1 MEVKRN
7 INPQEICNNIRE
19 GNISALSK
27 AITLCESNNDS
38 DREISSQILA
48 NLKPKNKNTI
58 RIGITGVPGAGKST
72 FIEAF
77 GNFLSNQG
85 IKIAVLTIDP
95 SSRATK
101 GSILGDKTRMETLS
115 TKNNVFIRPSPASNF
130 NGGVGK
136 NTPESIF
143 LCESAGYEI
152 IFVETVGVG
161 QNEISV
167 SDMVDFFL
175 LLKITGSGDELQGI
189 KRGIIEMSDL
199 IVINKCD
206 GDNIEESIKAKNEFK
221 LALQLFPNKISN
233 WKPEVL
239 TCSSINKEGLENI
252 WDCINEYV
260 DMTKKNNYF
269 FDNRIKQNKTNLLK
283 IINESLRIS
292 FFNKK
297 SGDIN
302 LDKLFKEIEDQKIT
316 VFEASQKILSEI

>member
-1 MEVKRN
+1 
-7 INPQEICNNIRE
+7 
-19 GNISALSK
+19 
-27 AITLCESNNDS
+27 
-38 DREISSQILA
+38 
-48 NLKPKNKNTI
+48 
-58 RIGITGVPGAGKST
+58 
-72 FIEAF
+72 
-77 GNFLSNQG
+77 
-85 IKIAVLTIDP
+85 
-95 SSRATK
+95 
-101 GSILGDKTRMETLS
+101 
-115 TKNNVFIRPSPASNF
+115 
-130 NGGVGK
+130 
-136 NTPESIF
+136 
-143 LCESAGYEI
+143 
-152 IFVETVGVG
+152 
-161 QNEISV
+161 
-167 SDMVDFFL
+167 
-175 LLKITGSGDELQGI
+175 
-189 KRGIIEMSDL
+189 MSDL

-233 WKPEVL
+233 WKPKVV
-239 TCSSINKEGLENI
+239 TCSSIKKEGLENI